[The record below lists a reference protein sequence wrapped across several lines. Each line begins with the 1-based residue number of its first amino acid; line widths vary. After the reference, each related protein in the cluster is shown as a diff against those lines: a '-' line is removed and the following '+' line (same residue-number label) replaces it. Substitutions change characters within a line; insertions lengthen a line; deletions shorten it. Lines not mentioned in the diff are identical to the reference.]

1 MFITDDCEG
10 LVPPYLRF
18 LRGVI
23 DSEDLPL
30 NISREILQTNPVL
43 AKIRG
48 AVTKRVLSEIK
59 KQAEK
64 NPEEYAAFWDNFG
77 PVLKEGLYEDEGQ
90 RETLIELARFATT
103 RASGG
108 EAGMV
113 GLADYVA
120 RMPEGQDAVYYI
132 SGEDAEAMRK
142 SPQIEGFAAKG
153 VEVLLM
159 SDPVDEFWLPVVR
172 EYQGKAFKSVTR
184 GGADLDKIADATKD
198 GDPAEAAAAAGAG
211 PGTDALIAF
220 VKLALKDEVKDV
232 RASER
237 LTDSPV
243 CLVADEGDMDMHL
256 ERLLKQHN
264 QIDQASTR
272 ILEINPKHAL
282 IQRLA
287 AELET
292 QGAVAA
298 DAAEGDAPP
307 LEEAARLLLDQA
319 RILEGEP
326 LPDPSAFARRLSHLV
341 ARGFSP
347 NS

>member
-1 MFITDDCEG
+1 
-10 LVPPYLRF
+10 
-18 LRGVI
+18 
-23 DSEDLPL
+23 
-30 NISREILQTNPVL
+30 
-43 AKIRG
+43 
-48 AVTKRVLSEIK
+48 
-59 KQAEK
+59 
-64 NPEEYAAFWDNFG
+64 
-77 PVLKEGLYEDEGQ
+77 
-90 RETLIELARFATT
+90 
-103 RASGG
+103 
-108 EAGMV
+108 
-113 GLADYVA
+113 
-120 RMPEGQDAVYYI
+120 MPEGQEAIYYI
-132 SGEDAEAMRK
+132 SGEDAAALRK

-184 GGADLDKIADATKD
+184 GGVDLDKIADAAKD
-198 GDPAEAAAAAGAG
+198 GDEAAAENEGKAG

-292 QGAVAA
+292 QGAGTPDGAA
-298 DAAEGDAPP
+298 DAAEGDALPP
-307 LEEAARLLLDQA
+307 LEEAAWLLLDQS

-326 LPDPSAFARRLSHLV
+326 LPDPSAFAGRLSRLV
-341 ARGFSP
+341 ARGFGLDS
-347 NS
+347 